1 MRQVRLLVLL
11 LACALPVEAAPP
23 ARTLSTSRQFAV
35 YGDDALGRSA
45 AAAVAEDTKA
55 SLLRALG
62 LRDEWKAAVV
72 VVLRQPSSADPGA
85 SPRMLSVGQT
95 GQGLKVQ
102 LELLTGEAGRGLRFR
117 DEIVGALLTELAF
130 RSAPGLPPGAPL
142 HLPPAWLVEG
152 MGSFLETLDHEG
164 VEAFPPGVAET
175 LLRAGA
181 SFDALAFL
189 ARNPAELDGA
199 SHRLFRACAH
209 GVVRMLLR
217 ELPGGRDALLALL
230 AALPEAG
237 RGAVADLPL
246 FAPELA
252 KSPGALAKWWAITL
266 SRTAAPDAREFF
278 SATETTRALFALLGP
293 VEGQPST
300 ALSVGSAPSANRQ
313 SLATLAARL
322 SDPKQRGEAAAR
334 LTEIRGGLL
343 GLRARAHPLLRP
355 AVAEGVEIAGLAV
368 RRRPATLIEARRRE
382 LASLCRRLERR
393 QDDAADYLNWFEATQ
408 QRTSSGEWLFP
419 PRPADAPPPRRD
431 AVSAY
436 LDAVEAEFR

>member
-1 MRQVRLLVLL
+1 MRKLWL
-11 LACALPVEAAPP
+11 LALIVAGASPVEAAPL

-35 YGDDALGRSA
+35 YGDEALSRSA

-55 SLLRALG
+55 AFLRALG

-72 VVLRQPSSADPGA
+72 VALRRPSAAAPGA
-85 SPRMLSVGQT
+85 SPRMLTVGQT

-102 LELLTGEAGRGLRFR
+102 LELLTGEAGRGLHFR

-130 RSAPGLPPGAPL
+130 RTSPGLPPGAPL

-189 ARNPAELDGA
+189 ARDPAELDGA
-199 SHRLFRACAH
+199 SRRLFRACAH

-217 ELPGGRDALLALL
+217 ELPGGRAALLALL
-230 AALPEAG
+230 TALPESG
-237 RGAVADLPL
+237 RSAVADLPC
-246 FAPELA
+246 FAPELS
-252 KSPGALAKWWAITL
+252 KSSDALAKWWAITL
-266 SRTAAPDAREFF
+266 SRAAAPDAREFLPP
-278 SATETTRALFALLGP
+278 AETTRALFALLGP
-293 VEGQPST
+293 AAKAAE
-300 ALSVGSAPSANRQ
+300 PSA
-313 SLATLAARL
+313 LATLAARL

-343 GLRARAHPLLRP
+343 GLQARAHPLLRP
-355 AVAEGVEIAGLAV
+355 AVAEGVEIIGLAV
-368 RRRPATLIEARRRE
+368 RRRPAALLDSRRRE

-393 QDDAADYLNWFEATQ
+393 QDDVADHLNWFEATQ
-408 QRTSSGEWLFP
+408 QRTPSGEWLFS